1 VQECQGPHQHVC
13 HLRRGL
19 PPPASALNCFDS
31 HAPYSV
37 AYCRRS
43 TTLPT
48 QTAQKKSSWSWS
60 SECASTASLHCSCMS
75 MHSAS
80 RYLLKPVIAAV
91 WLLTRIAGEQMALAY
106 TTFAKMFTRA
116 RESARLTK
124 NFVLSQPAFGD
135 WRWKPQVG
143 LLGAM

>member
-1 VQECQGPHQHVC
+1 
-13 HLRRGL
+13 
-19 PPPASALNCFDS
+19 
-31 HAPYSV
+31 
-37 AYCRRS
+37 
-43 TTLPT
+43 
-48 QTAQKKSSWSWS
+48 
-60 SECASTASLHCSCMS
+60 

-91 WLLTRIAGEQMALAY
+91 WLLTRIAGGQMALAY